1 MKRIAIIGAN
11 SYIARNMI
19 VFLKSNYSDIEL
31 KLYDY
36 SDSHA
41 DGEKDYKKI
50 NILDSASVRAIDMNC
65 DIIYFFVG
73 KTGSANGFDDYDT
86 FVDINE
92 KALLCVL
99 NEYRTQNSKAKIVFP
114 STRLVYKGA
123 QGALSEDAQ
132 KEFKTIYAMN
142 KFSCENYLYQYSNVF
157 DVRYCIFRICVP
169 YGTLV
174 ENASSYGTAE
184 FMLSKA
190 MAGNNITLYGDGCV
204 RRTIT
209 HMHDLCNTLVAG
221 GFSDEC
227 INDVYNIG
235 GEDYSLAEMALAIS
249 SKYNIG
255 IDYVEWPQTA
265 LKIESG
271 DTVFD
276 DAKLRNIIGNTIN
289 HRFIDWINKE
299 CGK

>member
-1 MKRIAIIGAN
+1 MSTA
-11 SYIARNMI
+11 
-19 VFLKSNYSDIEL
+19 
-31 KLYDY
+31 
-36 SDSHA
+36 
-41 DGEKDYKKI
+41 
-50 NILDSASVRAIDMNC
+50 
-65 DIIYFFVG
+65 FF
-73 KTGSANGFDDYDT
+73 
-86 FVDINE
+86 
-92 KALLCVL
+92 
-99 NEYRTQNSKAKIVFP
+99 KIVFP

-209 HMHDLCNTLVAG
+209 HMCDLCNTLAVG
-221 GFSDEC
+221 GFCDEC

-249 SKYNIG
+249 SKYNVG
-255 IDYVEWPQTA
+255 IDYVQWPQTA

-276 DAKLRNIIGNTIN
+276 DTKLKNIIGNTIN
-289 HRFIDWINKE
+289 NRFIDWINKE
-299 CGK
+299 C